1 MDTNVNNEEIPNQ
14 SESYMAYDQI
24 NPTIV
29 DALRDSTLTQ
39 PSNVLEHPELY
50 GIVQHQQTEHLDA
63 KLFPTL
69 FPEVRKVKDLLM
81 RNSPLKNRRQ

>member
-50 GIVQHQQTEHLDA
+50 GIV
-63 KLFPTL
+63 
-69 FPEVRKVKDLLM
+69 
-81 RNSPLKNRRQ
+81 